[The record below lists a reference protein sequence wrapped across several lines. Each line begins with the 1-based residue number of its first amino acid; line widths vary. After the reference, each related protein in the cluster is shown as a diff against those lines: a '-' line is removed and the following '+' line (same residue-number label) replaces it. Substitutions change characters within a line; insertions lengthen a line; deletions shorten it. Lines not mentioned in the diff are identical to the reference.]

1 MTEVPIRETKFWR
14 ELWSG
19 IYGPRKGGAKI
30 IMDAE
35 DAKTGA
41 AKTSGA
47 VALAAMIAKAG
58 GWPLTPDDAM
68 LSANDYISRYRE
80 HPGNEQVSAIILD
93 DAVGSGAADARRSMS
108 NKNVTLVRAWNML
121 RRKRVVTIVTV
132 PDWNDL
138 DSNLQKLADYRLWC
152 QKKPLGTFK
161 AYEVGTLFN
170 KKTGSPITRGLGP
183 GDSTRRIKFPNMD
196 KKGHAVYQSLNEK
209 KDAILDSVR
218 FDADAEEKES
228 PEEAERRTKKDTAQR
243 LRDQGLTVQNIAD
256 AVGMSKGWVS
266 EHTTAPNQQEAAG

>member
-1 MTEVPIRETKFWR
+1 MTEIPIRETEFWR
-14 ELWSG
+14 ALWSG

-35 DAKTGA
+35 DATTGA

-47 VALAAMIAKAG
+47 VALAAAISAVGK
-58 GWPLTPDDAM
+58 WEFTPDDAM
-68 LSANDYISRYRE
+68 LSANDYITRYKE

-183 GDSTRRIKFPNMD
+183 ADSTRRIKFPNMD
-196 KKGHAVYQSLNEK
+196 KNGHEVYQALNEK
-209 KDAILDSVR
+209 KDAVLDAAR
-218 FDADAEEKES
+218 FDADAEPQPDPDEVEQK
-228 PEEAERRTKKDTAQR
+228 TKIETAQR
-243 LRDQGLTVQNIAD
+243 LRDLGLAQMKIAK
-256 AVGMSKGWVS
+256 AVGMSQSWVS
-266 EHTTAPNQQEAAG
+266 NNTQDDKQQEAAG